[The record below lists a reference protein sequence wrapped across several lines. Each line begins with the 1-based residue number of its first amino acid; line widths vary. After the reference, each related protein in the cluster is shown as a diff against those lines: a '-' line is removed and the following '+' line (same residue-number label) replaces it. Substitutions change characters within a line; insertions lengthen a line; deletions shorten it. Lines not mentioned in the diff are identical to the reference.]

1 MFINTSPA
9 QIRAV
14 AKGLSDLI
22 EDLHQE
28 GGIAPDDERILSDA
42 LDVLRGIASSA
53 ESIDTP
59 LQ

>member
-9 QIRAV
+9 QIRAI
-14 AKGLSDLI
+14 ADGLSELI
-22 EDLHQE
+22 EDLDQE

-42 LDVLRGIASSA
+42 LVVLRGIASNA
-53 ESIDTP
+53 ESIDSS